1 MDVRAR
7 REPVSL
13 WGSPV
18 EGAGETA
25 GSDRGERVRT
35 RPKSFR
41 QYGFTVGRLM
51 NNAVESAD
59 LDDSD
64 LQAGIGSGA
73 TAASGSRLGPTVTA
87 GPVNVTV
94 FGGVPLV
101 EVTEFVRHMSGRRL
115 AGFFMEALTKADCVI
130 EAQQRETSDGH

>member
-1 MDVRAR
+1 MKLR
-7 REPVSL
+7 
-13 WGSPV
+13 
-18 EGAGETA
+18 
-25 GSDRGERVRT
+25 DRGERVRA

-94 FGGVPLV
+94 FGGVPFV

-115 AGFFMEALTKADCVI
+115 ADFFREALTKADCVT
-130 EAQQRETSDGH
+130 EDPRERGSNGY